1 MTAFTVRLSSSPRYK
16 SIIQYLCLFRI
27 RLDRLLFLIKII
39 RNALVPNTFNYFFF
53 LLYCPCCLL
62 VNVLI
67 SSIIFLLFPVFDTQ
81 PLQTTF
87 FFLPSI
93 ATDFSFPLAQTF
105 KQLVSPLPFPLS
117 RLWNY
122 AIWFL
127 QFTVIDI
134 YFQFKHCI
142 TNLWGLTYNTIM
154 VESFKDVNLFLG
166 CNSSRVNLFSLLFP
180 PVLKICSSQGAC

>member
-1 MTAFTVRLSSSPRYK
+1 M
-16 SIIQYLCLFRI
+16 
-27 RLDRLLFLIKII
+27 LLFLIHLII
-39 RNALVPNTFNYFFF
+39 FFF
-53 LLYCPCCLL
+53 LYCPCCLL

-81 PLQTTF
+81 PLQTTFF